1 MFQVVWYIVFNLP
14 RSKIEFTF
22 IILLMLYLYYCHIIY
37 IEYLS
42 WFVMVCMILIWVA
55 CFLSLSLNWRGNR
68 NHSTIISNTCVRS
81 GEDDLERL
89 IFLKRC
95 KNLKGLTRFSSSQ
108 FFLLVLP
115 LKMQALNVRIIE
127 EAVHNVHMLN

>member
-1 MFQVVWYIVFNLP
+1 MFKVVWYIVFKFA
-14 RSKIEFTF
+14 KIEFTF
-22 IILLMLYLYYCHIIY
+22 IILLMLYLYYCQYNIY
-37 IEYLS
+37 RISL
-42 WFVMVCMILIWVA
+42 MVCDGIYD
-55 CFLSLSLNWRGNR
+55 FNLSCMFSIPKPWWGNR

-89 IFLKRC
+89 IFLKTC
-95 KNLKGLTRFSSSQ
+95 KNLKGLTRFSQ